1 MHFEACLRELC
12 LLKYALWSLEV
23 LQMFVGIH
31 EIKQISKL
39 VKLEAA
45 DGKTYDVQIAREH
58 HLWIRMVKIL

>member
-1 MHFEACLRELC
+1 
-12 LLKYALWSLEV
+12 
-23 LQMFVGIH
+23 MFVGIH
-31 EIKQISKL
+31 EIKKISKL